1 MPHIP
6 LFASE
11 DFRGNSIRG
20 LFGDVIEEIDWSVG
34 QVLDTLRKL
43 DLDEKTIVLFT
54 SDNGPWLS
62 FKTHGGSAGP
72 LRAGKGTN
80 FEGGQRVPTI
90 FWAPGRFPPG
100 VVDQMGST
108 IDMLATLASLSGTK
122 APSDR
127 KMDSYDLSPLLLGT
141 GVSPRQEFFYWNTG
155 QLNGVRSGS
164 WKLHTEQREAVNY
177 SRRIKL
183 EKPELYNLE
192 KDISE
197 AYNVADEH
205 PEIVASLLQMLE
217 KHKEHTA
224 DSLPE
229 QLGARIPGFK
239 YRR

>member
-1 MPHIP
+1 
-6 LFASE
+6 
-11 DFRGNSIRG
+11 
-20 LFGDVIEEIDWSVG
+20 
-34 QVLDTLRKL
+34 
-43 DLDEKTIVLFT
+43 
-54 SDNGPWLS
+54 
-62 FKTHGGSAGP
+62 
-72 LRAGKGTN
+72 
-80 FEGGQRVPTI
+80 
-90 FWAPGRFPPG
+90 
-100 VVDQMGST
+100 MGST

-141 GVSPRQEFFYWNTG
+141 DVSPRQEFFYWNTG
-155 QLNGVRSGS
+155 QLNGVRSGP

-239 YRR
+239 YQR